1 MHVAKRKLGVFALKS
16 SRSTYA
22 GLVRPLL
29 LVRHLSPSLYR
40 FATMSKVADILDII
54 FAEYSNST
62 MSPSTQSK
70 STSVF
75 HALGSYADRT
85 KDAAGKAITPNG
97 SALQSPA
104 AEQSPLSSSSPTS
117 KNLPVPSTSSNKAS
131 PTAAPAEGDDD
142 EPWETVRNTRQRPR
156 VERNTEEKRGSNS
169 RNWRERDEKPKA
181 SNDEK
186 EDSRSRSSKKE
197 SRTSSTAPSG
207 QTSASVSRATSAG
220 PSKPAWGGATAGQSQ
235 VSPPSATSTS
245 DAAPSASGSANGTA
259 RTTVKN
265 GDASTS
271 SEPSAKGHASDEGSW
286 RARPKAE
293 DKPVA
298 PKQPAPPPAV
308 NAWDLRKKQATVPN
322 HGTRPSTSTPLQF
335 GSVAASSG
343 PATSEA
349 KVTSETTSSE
359 TSKPKK
365 KKKDSAPPPVSDTN
379 MWPDVNAAKGDEK
392 KSKQD
397 KKPGNAEPSAPVEEP
412 PTAPTASAA
421 GKKAKWTPIPAAEL
435 QEAADKAAESSRQR
449 KAKRGTKDDSESK
462 GQRGKK
468 SNSDKKG
475 GPRAQRSGSHSEPH
489 NARIN
494 GNAYRFNGSEAGD
507 VPNGAEYA
515 NGAASAPMSRAGSAL
530 DKRSPGGS
538 QLPLSPEQA
547 GRDESSR
554 PSGSHAAQHSYAG
567 NATLPRAPRGRD
579 REGRGYSGR
588 GRGGYRSVSQA
599 TQGGR
604 YELSPLQGTAELAH
618 AYTRGYGMGYSYY
631 PMPPAGFVMPVDPSH
646 ATYPGMPMYARGPL
660 PPPPLPVTQIP
671 NLDPLRYWVLGQV
684 EYYFSMQ
691 NLAMDFFLRQ
701 QMDLEGWIDIAMIA
715 SFNRIKSLTPDVTI
729 VREVMD
735 MSSLLEVKG
744 DKVRLG
750 GGEAKRWVLPDAKP
764 SSMEGSGL
772 NMTSPKKS
780 SEATEISHGL
790 PPSVDTGVSALG
802 IENMIPVSPP
812 TKFDVENAL
821 MKSSGSA
828 NVSST
833 ASVLASDDAKTM
845 TPATSIAGDTNASD
859 DDASKG
865 K

>member
-1 MHVAKRKLGVFALKS
+1 MPG
-16 SRSTYA
+16 
-22 GLVRPLL
+22 
-29 LVRHLSPSLYR
+29 
-40 FATMSKVADILDII
+40 VADILDVI
-54 FAEYSNST
+54 FAESSNST

-85 KDAAGKAITPNG
+85 KDAAGKTITPNG
-97 SALQSPA
+97 SASHSPA
-104 AEQSPLSSSSPTS
+104 AVSSSLSSPT
-117 KNLPVPSTSSNKAS
+117 PTTTPMPSTSSSK
-131 PTAAPAEGDDD
+131 AAPAAAPAPVEDDD
-142 EPWETVRNTRQRPR
+142 ESWETVRSSRQKPR

-169 RNWRERDEKPKA
+169 RNWREREEKPKA
-181 SNDEK
+181 STEEK
-186 EDSRSRSSKKE
+186 EESRSRTSKKE
-197 SRTSSTAPSG
+197 SRPSNSNPSA
-207 QTSASVSRATSAG
+207 QASASTSRAASVA
-220 PSKPAWGGATAGQSQ
+220 PSKPAWGASAAAAGQST
-235 VSPPSATSTS
+235 VSPPS
-245 DAAPSASGSANGTA
+245 
-259 RTTVKN
+259 V
-265 GDASTS
+265 ASTS
-271 SEPSAKGHASDEGSW
+271 SATPSAPNSVNGTAKPTAAKNGEASTSSDSTVKGNASDEGSW

-293 DKPVA
+293 EKPVEKPAA
-298 PKQPAPPPAV
+298 PKQAAPPPAV
-308 NAWDLRKKQATVPN
+308 NAWDLRKKQVSTPN
-322 HGTRPSTSTPLQF
+322 HGTRPSSSTPLQF
-335 GSVAASSG
+335 GSVAASGSTTTETKSASEST
-343 PATSEA
+343 AT
-349 KVTSETTSSE
+349 ETT
-359 TSKPKK
+359 KPKK
-365 KKKDSAPPPVSDTN
+365 KKKESAPPPVSDVN
-379 MWPDVNAAKGDEK
+379 MWPDVNAAKSDEK

-397 KKPGNAEPSAPVEEP
+397 KKAGSSAEAAAPADEPS
-412 PTAPTASAA
+412 TGNAA

-449 KAKRGTKDDSESK
+449 KAKRGPKDDSESK

-468 SNSDKKG
+468 GNSDKKG
-475 GPRAQRSGSHSEPH
+475 GSRAQRSGSHSEPH
-489 NARIN
+489 NARMN
-494 GNAYRFNGSEAGD
+494 GNAFRFNGSEAGD
-507 VPNGAEYA
+507 APNGTEFA
-515 NGAASAPMSRAGSAL
+515 NGSGSAPMSRAGSAL

-538 QLPLSPEQA
+538 QMPLSPEQA
-547 GRDESSR
+547 GRDEHSR
-554 PSGSHAAQHSYAG
+554 PSGG
-567 NATLPRAPRGRD
+567 NASQQGYGGSATLPRAPRGRD
-579 REGRGYSGR
+579 REGRGYGGR

-599 TQGGR
+599 TGGGR
-604 YELSPLQGTAELAH
+604 YELSPLQGNAELAH

-646 ATYPGMPMYARGPL
+646 ATYPGMPMYARGTL
-660 PPPPLPVTQIP
+660 PPPPLPVTQVP

-701 QMDLEGWIDIAMIA
+701 QMDLEGWIDISMIA
-715 SFNRIKSLTPDVTI
+715 SFNRIKSLTPDVAI
-729 VREVMD
+729 VREVME

-764 SSMEGSGL
+764 SNMEGSGPNL
-772 NMTSPKKS
+772 TSPKKS

-859 DDASKG
+859 NDDAPKG

>member
-1 MHVAKRKLGVFALKS
+1 
-16 SRSTYA
+16 
-22 GLVRPLL
+22 
-29 LVRHLSPSLYR
+29 
-40 FATMSKVADILDII
+40 
-54 FAEYSNST
+54 

-85 KDAAGKAITPNG
+85 KDATGKTITPNG
-97 SALQSPA
+97 SASHSPA
-104 AEQSPLSSSSPTS
+104 AVSSSLSSPT
-117 KNLPVPSTSSNKAS
+117 PATTPMPSTSTSK
-131 PTAAPAEGDDD
+131 AAPAAPAAAPVDDDD
-142 EPWETVRNTRQRPR
+142 ESWETVRSSRQKPR

-169 RNWRERDEKPKA
+169 RNWREREEKPKA
-181 SNDEK
+181 STEEK
-186 EDSRSRSSKKE
+186 EESRSRPSKKE
-197 SRTSSTAPSG
+197 SRPSSTTPSA
-207 QTSASVSRATSAG
+207 QASASTSRAASVA
-220 PSKPAWGGATAGQSQ
+220 PSKPAWGGSAPGQSA
-235 VSPPSATSTS
+235 VAPPTAASTSNATPSAANSVNG
-245 DAAPSASGSANGTA
+245 AARPAAA
-259 RTTVKN
+259 KN
-265 GDASTS
+265 GEASTS
-271 SEPSAKGHASDEGSW
+271 SESTIKGNASDEGSW

-293 DKPVA
+293 EKPAAPV
-298 PKQPAPPPAV
+298 PKQAAAPPAV
-308 NAWDLRKKQATVPN
+308 NAWDLRKKQAPTPN
-322 HGTRPSTSTPLQF
+322 HGTRPSSSTPLQF
-335 GSVAASSG
+335 GSVAASGST
-343 PATSEA
+343 PTENKSASESA
-349 KVTSETTSSE
+349 STETT
-359 TSKPKK
+359 KPKK
-365 KKKDSAPPPVSDTN
+365 KKKESAPPPVSDVN
-379 MWPDVNAAKGDEK
+379 MWPDVNAAKSDEK

-397 KKPGNAEPSAPVEEP
+397 KKTGNAAEAAAPVEEP
-412 PTAPTASAA
+412 TSGNVA

-449 KAKRGTKDDSESK
+449 KAKRGPKDDSESK

-468 SNSDKKG
+468 GNSDKKG
-475 GPRAQRSGSHSEPH
+475 GSRAQRSGSHSEPH
-489 NARIN
+489 NARMN
-494 GNAYRFNGSEAGD
+494 GNAFRFNGSETGD
-507 VPNGAEYA
+507 APNGAEFA
-515 NGAASAPMSRAGSAL
+515 NGAGSTPMSRTGSAL
-530 DKRSPGGS
+530 DKRSPGGT

-547 GRDESSR
+547 GRDEHSR
-554 PSGSHAAQHSYAG
+554 PTGGNASQQGYGA

-579 REGRGYSGR
+579 REGRGYGGR

-599 TQGGR
+599 TGGGR
-604 YELSPLQGTAELAH
+604 YDLSPLQGNAELAH

-646 ATYPGMPMYARGPL
+646 ATYPGMPMYARGTL
-660 PPPPLPVTQIP
+660 PPPPLPVTQVP

-701 QMDLEGWIDIAMIA
+701 QMDLEGWIDISMIA
-715 SFNRIKSLTPDVTI
+715 SFNRIKSLTPDVAI
-729 VREVMD
+729 VREVME

-764 SSMEGSGL
+764 SSLEGSGSTL
-772 NMTSPKKS
+772 TSPKKS

-859 DDASKG
+859 NDDASKG